1 MVHILD
7 GSSEHGAHGAGIWL
21 HRKSR
26 QIRFFFR
33 KRPILFHCAQ
43 HILSYHLMY
52 LITMSKEV
60 DPTIL
65 NICKRLNYI
74 RSDPE
79 LGFISDPYFFSSKRA
94 DLKLHNFYP
103 DMNPAYENSEQ
114 TKLFA
119 YLWRNPAASSRRE
132 IASVKAVLAS
142 SSSLNNMN

>member
-1 MVHILD
+1 
-7 GSSEHGAHGAGIWL
+7 
-21 HRKSR
+21 
-26 QIRFFFR
+26 
-33 KRPILFHCAQ
+33 
-43 HILSYHLMY
+43 MY

>member
-1 MVHILD
+1 MVAQNMVRMVQAFGYI
-7 GSSEHGAHGAGIWL
+7 E
-21 HRKSR
+21 RVVKSD
-26 QIRFFFR
+26 FFR

-65 NICKRLNYI
+65 NICKKVELYKVGSRTGFYI
-74 RSDPE
+74 GS
-79 LGFISDPYFFSSKRA
+79 IFFSSKRA
-94 DLKLHNFYP
+94 DLKLHNLYP